1 MKGFLAIYRMI
12 TVLALSLLFGAIAVA
27 QPAGYKYSKS
37 VTINASQV
45 QGTNTNFPV
54 LINVTDTNLRDNVE
68 NSNGYDIVF
77 ASDANGS
84 NLLSHELESF
94 DSGNGKLTAWVKV
107 PSISS
112 SSNTTIYMF
121 YGRSSGTSN
130 TSTTNTWDSNFKLVM
145 HMNANLADATANG
158 NNGSNNG
165 TASATGIIGDARDF
179 ERSDNDYITV
189 ADDNSL
195 DLTNQLTMS
204 FWVKLES
211 NNSPDY
217 ITKGQNES
225 YEATSRSNRRP
236 QFKRNNGNNLNSG
249 TNLTQG
255 SWVYLTY
262 VKTTSQKLIYI
273 NGNLDVSHSDNG
285 SFDTNSDALQISRQ
299 SDAVDGIMD
308 EVRISSIPRS
318 ANWIKTEYNNQL
330 NPGSFITLGPQV
342 EYIPPTAPQNIVATS
357 LPGGSI
363 RISFDDVDESGS
375 GVASYS
381 IKRSTTQG
389 GPYTQVGTVTDNES
403 ANYSFDDNTVSNNV
417 TYYYVVTAIDGDNN
431 ESVISAETSALS
443 DAIIP
448 PAPTNLSATSQ
459 AGGGILIAFDDVDE
473 TGTGVASYS
482 IRRATTS
489 GGAYSEVGT
498 VTDNESASYTYT
510 DNSTVSGTS
519 YYYVVVAIDGATNVS
534 LNSSEVSE
542 VSDGSAP
549 NAPNN
554 VTAEGIAG
562 GGIQVSFDDVDEIG
576 SGVTSY
582 SIRRSTSQG
591 GPYTQVGVIND
602 NESTSYTYTD
612 NTVSNGTTYYYV
624 VATVDAV
631 GNTSSNSSE
640 TSFTSDSI
648 VPVLQSASAVGTMLV
663 LDYNEPLDN
672 LPLPSIGDFD
682 VKVNNLTRNVASVAI
697 SNDSVKITLSSAII
711 IGDNIQ
717 ISYTAGTNPI
727 QDISGND
734 AANFTNQTVTN
745 NTPDNTAPPA
755 PTNVAAFALVGSNID
770 IKFDDVDEVGSGVVS
785 YSIRRATVSGG
796 PYSQIGTVTDN
807 ESVNYTYTDN
817 TASIGTTY
825 YYIVVAIDA
834 SSNESVN
841 SSEVSAE
848 SGTVTDATPPSVS
861 STTVS
866 GNLLI
871 LDYSENLN
879 ESSVPATTDY
889 VVRINGTPATIS
901 SVGVNGDKVSLSF
914 SPSVQAGDNVTVDYT
929 VGASP
934 IRDIVGNNANSFSSL
949 LVNNSASFTTGFGP
963 DPCPIINGQD
973 GAWTCFD
980 GTNNGTT
987 MRAEVGGLEI
997 ATITAASGSQTTFS
1011 PNALQ
1016 AWTSGAFSGD
1026 EFNGPQ
1032 VNATGNGGNAT
1043 SFDINIPAGV
1053 PSDAIILSLNRLRP
1067 DGGGTSYTLEAFDG
1081 SNAKVPLNGW
1091 LTGQGSDGGV
1101 CSNSVNINY
1110 TNGNTTIQF
1119 QPTVSG
1125 DPACA
1130 SSSTPV
1136 WFRITND
1143 NVRRIE
1149 LRKTTALPDNI
1160 YLGLALVADF
1170 GDAPNVYGTS
1180 YSSRTAP
1187 PAFHMLNNSAPNLVY
1202 FGSGVD
1208 GDGNGAPNP
1217 ASNGDDSESTGI
1229 DNGDDEDAIAIFP
1242 VLTTAHTSYSVV
1254 LSCTDG
1260 GSVGGWI
1267 DFDQSGSF
1275 DAGEFDSGICSSNSV
1290 TLNWSGLS
1298 GMITGTTYAR
1308 FRIASSASEVATPTG
1323 AAKDGEVEDYQ
1334 ITISE
1339 PITPDL
1345 SLVKSVNNST
1355 PIEGETITYTLSVT
1369 NPGEYIA
1376 TDVRVT
1382 DVLPAGVTFV
1392 SSTASQGNYNNVTGV
1407 WIIGDFVAGDT
1418 TTATLDIQATVDTG
1432 TLGTVITNSSSITNL
1447 NETDLNLA
1455 NNSSETGITVVP
1467 ESADIAITK
1476 IASNSNPIEGE
1487 FMSFTVSVTNNGP
1500 KAATNLT
1507 IIDQLPTGI
1516 SYQDSLPSVGSY
1528 NPTTGIWDIGTLA
1541 NGASASLI
1549 LNVRVDG
1556 NTQGNTINNTAALDG
1571 MDQTDS
1577 DSQNNTATAS
1587 ITIVPPIAN
1596 LACGLPYLKFRNAS
1610 LISGSPLQIGA
1621 VYKFPNVLTGVYAKV
1636 EIVTINN
1643 ATIKNIDDGATSGLP
1658 NEFSPFIENTSG
1670 GDGYIDFEISF
1681 YDSASNLSRYL
1692 SFAATTSDVD
1702 GTGDL
1707 KDFVGYQNL
1716 NSFVIENTTEL
1727 VVDAEGLYTTF
1738 TSSNFSDTQPTYNN
1752 YSEYKVYTSYTNEP
1766 SFRLRAGIKAGS
1778 TIDDRIISVNFD
1790 PCEINTFNDPV
1801 TQSVVDVGVTKS
1813 VDDNSVTVGQTVT
1826 YTVQAANKKDNA
1838 VGNVKVT
1845 DQLPS
1850 GLTYVSSNP
1859 SQGTYNSNTGVW
1871 NVGSLSGL
1879 QVATID
1885 IVATVNNGQQGNTI
1899 TNTAT
1904 LTDNTGVDGVAAN
1917 NTASAAISV
1926 FDPNS
1931 NLSCTEPPKYSFI
1944 NYNLEQ
1950 GTTNQVN
1957 SIYRFSNVA
1966 SGVDAKVKIIGI
1978 TNATITALDDDGTVS
1993 SGQATTTN
2001 FSPLFVTN
2009 NGTSAG
2015 YVDWEITFVEAG
2027 TNTPI
2032 KSDFSVT
2039 ALDIDGTSSGGQTI
2053 RDYYGF
2059 AQNLSSTVQAGNNIN
2074 ISTQGPFQIFESSV
2088 TSDANGSFD
2097 IDHMAYISYKYTS
2110 VFQVRSGSFPTGGY
2124 SSQRMVEFNFTECL
2138 NQEFTNPVTTTRDA
2152 DLQVTKTV
2160 DQPNPLENETVNF
2173 TISVKNNGPEDA
2185 TEVAINEALP
2195 AGITL
2200 VEAVPSQ
2207 GTYNQITK
2215 LWNLGTLANNATATL
2230 ELETTINQGLSQ
2242 DSLINKAYVEGF
2254 NQYDPTIANDTS
2266 QVVVKVSV
2274 QVTGTVF
2281 KDRTG
2286 DGITDGDTNF
2296 GDASGDQQALENVEV
2311 HLFKDGGDGL
2321 ANGVDDIYTA
2331 TELTNNLGKY
2341 VFQIGENATYWVVV
2355 DSKTGGLSN
2364 NTTWAEQTYAPIN
2377 ALCNDGNGGTDTT
2390 TVAGNCFG
2398 GRRGGVSDNISS
2410 TPVNSD
2416 LANAEHVA
2424 KVAVNGGG
2432 TTGID
2437 FGFSFNVVTNVRDG
2451 DDDGSTGRS
2460 IQGSLRQFI
2469 TNANAI
2475 TGANSMRFVPAVP
2488 TNQSGGGGNW
2498 WSITASSAF
2507 PDITDALTT
2516 IDGTAFDQ
2524 FAPTTEMDD
2533 NPGSIGSGGSVGLD
2547 LLSVNSAN
2555 LKELEINLNDVGDN
2569 GLNIN
2574 SSGAVIIRDLAIYNN
2589 TVGIQVTSVSSGTI
2603 ENNLIGVR
2611 ANGVDPSSSSRLDKG
2626 ISVVGNGSLSALI
2639 TKNYI
2644 AFANTTGV
2652 SGDNPSS
2659 SVTLFKNEIYRNGLG
2674 SAGGDGIEIIGT
2686 WSVEQNLIHESGNSS
2701 SNPVSGGNG
2710 IEIGKTTGL
2719 STGSTIRN
2727 NTIINNSVTGIN
2739 VFNNVTNTVI
2749 EKNIITGNG
2758 TNYSSASTR
2767 LGAGIKLTFPNTQ
2780 PQNGIKITNNSF
2792 ANNYGLAI
2800 DVVTSGSGQSDGVSG
2815 NDGVLESTSTEPNR
2829 GLDYPVFTLSTLNG
2843 SVLHVEGYIG
2853 TAATKLT
2860 GTYTIEV
2867 YKASNDGD
2875 NNGALEEGD
2884 GQLEPHG
2891 EGQYLLGTITSN
2903 PNGLFSQ
2910 DITIPSSVSLVF
2922 NDRITAIAISSSN
2935 NTSEFSANQRVVPT
2949 GVTVNGTVYHDTN
2962 FNSVLESGESGI
2974 QGVTIVLYNVS
2985 QNNCKSVL
2993 TDANGFYQFDNVLN
3007 GQYQVIEAYGE
3018 AVPTPNVCTP
3028 AEADPTDHVSTNS
3041 NLRDVTINN
3050 LPSIQNFGDFE
3061 GTKVQGKVFK
3071 DNGIG
3076 GGIPNDAVQNGSE
3089 VNLGNVVIQALSNTN
3104 GLIRQTTTNA
3114 SGTYTFYLPKSSLP
3128 NGSIVKIKE
3137 NNLSGDISTGGKVGN
3152 SGGTYDITNDEIVFT
3167 TTVGFSYTGLNFGD
3181 VETSTLLNDGQR
3193 VVAAGS
3199 STQLTHIF
3207 EAKTGGNVTFST
3219 ANTFDP
3225 SVNWPVIVY
3234 RDLNCNSIIDSG
3246 EPVLDGNTAIA
3257 VTANENIC
3265 IVVKVTAPTG
3275 LSDGASSTSIVTASF
3290 ELVNTTPLITQNL
3303 SRTDLVTVDNSQGGF
3318 TIIKTVDKNSALPGS
3333 ILTYTVTYLN
3343 NGADPISTIKVS
3355 DTVPAYTT
3363 FNSATFAT
3371 PLPDNLTGCTIT
3383 APAVGAT
3390 GQIKWEFTGTLLP
3403 GQTGTVSFT
3412 VKINQ

>member
-1 MKGFLAIYRMI
+1 MKGFMATYRLVTMLVM
-12 TVLALSLLFGAIAVA
+12 TLVFGAVAVA
-27 QPAGYKYSKS
+27 QPSGYKYSKS

-45 QGTNTNFPV
+45 QGTNTDFPV
-54 LINVTDTNLRDNVE
+54 LISVTDANLSSNVE
-68 NSNGYDIVF
+68 NSNGYDIIF
-77 ASDANGS
+77 TSNANGTGI
-84 NLLSHELESF
+84 LSHELESF
-94 DSGNGKLTAWVKV
+94 NSGTGKLTAWVKV

-112 SSNTTIYMF
+112 GSNTTIYMF
-121 YGRSSGTSN
+121 YGRSSGTAN
-130 TSTTNTWDSNFKLVM
+130 TSTTATWDTNFKLVM
-145 HMNANLADATANG
+145 HMEASLVDATSNG

-165 TASATGIIGDARDF
+165 TGAATGLIGNARDF
-179 ERSDNDYITV
+179 ERNNDDYITV

-195 DLTNQLTMS
+195 DLTNQLTIS
-204 FWVKLES
+204 FWLNLGSDIE
-211 NNSPDY
+211 PDY

-225 YEATSRSNRRP
+225 YEISSRSTRRP
-236 QFKRNNGNNLNSG
+236 FFKRNNNSSSLSSG
-249 TNLTQG
+249 TTIAQG
-255 SWVYLTY
+255 SWVYLSY
-262 VKTTSQKLIYI
+262 VKTTTQKLIYI
-273 NGNLDVSHSDNG
+273 NGNLDTSHNDSG
-285 SFDTNSDALQISRQ
+285 SFDTNSDDLQISR
-299 SDAVDGIMD
+299 SGDAMDGLMD
-308 EVRISSIPRS
+308 EIRISSIPRS

-330 NPGSFITLGPQV
+330 NPGAFITLGPQV
-342 EYIPPTAPQNIVATS
+342 EYIPPTAPQNVLATS
-357 LPGGSI
+357 LAGGNL

-381 IKRSTTQG
+381 VKRSATQG

-403 ANYSFDDNTVSNNV
+403 AIYYFDDSTVSNNV

-431 ESVISAETSALS
+431 ESVISAEVSALS
-443 DAIIP
+443 DGIIP
-448 PAPTNLSATSQ
+448 PAPTNVSATSQ
-459 AGGGILIAFDDVDE
+459 PGGGILIAFDDVDE
-473 TGTGVASYS
+473 TGSGVKDYS
-482 IRRATTS
+482 IQRSTTQGGPYS
-489 GGAYSEVGT
+489 GVGV

-510 DNSTVSGTS
+510 DNSAVNGTS
-519 YYYVVVAIDGATNVS
+519 YYYVVVALDGANNVS
-534 LNSSEVSE
+534 LESNEVSD

-554 VTAEGIAG
+554 VVAAGLAG
-562 GGIQVSFDDVDEIG
+562 GDIQVSFDDVDETG
-576 SGVTSY
+576 SGVASY
-582 SIRRSTSQG
+582 SIRRSTTQG
-591 GPYTQVGVIND
+591 GAYTQVGVIND
-602 NESTSYTYTD
+602 NESSSYTYTD

-640 TSFTSDSI
+640 TSFTADSI
-648 VPVLQSASAVGTMLV
+648 IPVLQSATAEGTMLV
-663 LDYNEPLDN
+663 LDYNEPLESS
-672 LPLPSIGDFD
+672 PVPSNGDFV

-697 SNDSVKITLSSAII
+697 SNDSVKITLSSTII

-717 ISYTAGTNPI
+717 VSYTAGTNPI

-734 AANFTNQTVTN
+734 AVNLTNQTVTN

-755 PTNVAAFALVGSNID
+755 PTNVAAFALVGSDID

-796 PYSQIGTVTDN
+796 PYSQIGTITDI

-834 SSNESVN
+834 SSNESTN
-841 SSEVSAE
+841 SSEVTAE
-848 SGTVTDATPPSVS
+848 SGTVTDATAPSVS
-861 STTVS
+861 TTTVS
-866 GNLLI
+866 GNRLI
-871 LDYSENLN
+871 LDYSEDLN
-879 ESSVPATTDY
+879 ENSVPSTTDY
-889 VVRINGTPATIS
+889 VVKINGSPATIS
-901 SVGVNGDKVSLSF
+901 AVDINGDKVSIDF
-914 SPSVQAGDNVTVDYT
+914 TPSVDAGDNITVDYT
-929 VGASP
+929 AGVNP
-934 IRDIVGNNANSFSSL
+934 IRDIVGNNANSFTSL
-949 LVNNSASFTTGFGP
+949 LVNNSAAFTTGFGP
-963 DPCPIINGQD
+963 DPCPIVNGKD
-973 GAWTCFD
+973 AAWTCFD
-980 GTNNGTT
+980 GSNNGTT

-1016 AWTSGAFSGD
+1016 SWTSGAFSGD

-1032 VNATGNGGNAT
+1032 INATGNGGNAT
-1043 SFDINIPAGV
+1043 SFDINIPVGV
-1053 PSDAIILSLNRLRP
+1053 PSDAIMLSLNRLRP

-1081 SNAKVPLNGW
+1081 SNTKVPLNGW

-1101 CSNSVNINY
+1101 CTNSVNINY
-1110 TNGNTTIQF
+1110 ANGNTTIQF

-1125 DPACA
+1125 VPACA

-1136 WFRITND
+1136 WFKITNE

-1149 LRKTTALPDNI
+1149 LRKTAAQPDNI

-1187 PAFHMLNNSAPNLVY
+1187 PAFHLLNNDAPNVVY
-1202 FGSGVD
+1202 FGAGVD
-1208 GDGNGAPNP
+1208 ADGNGIPSSAAN
-1217 ASNGDDSESTGI
+1217 NDV
-1229 DNGDDEDAIAIFP
+1229 EDAIVNFP
-1242 VLTTAHTSYSVV
+1242 VLTSATTNYSVT
-1254 LSCTDG
+1254 LSCTNG
-1260 GSVGGWI
+1260 GNVGAWI

-1298 GMITGTTYAR
+1298 GMITGTSYAR
-1308 FRIASSASEVATPTG
+1308 FRIASSANEVATPTG
-1323 AAKDGEVEDYQ
+1323 SAKDGEVEDYQ

-1339 PITPDL
+1339 PKTPDL

-1355 PIEGETITYTLSVT
+1355 PIVGETITYTLTVT

-1407 WIIGDFVAGDT
+1407 WIIGNFAAGDT
-1418 TTATLDIQATVDTG
+1418 TIATLDIEALVDAG
-1432 TLGTVITNSSSITNL
+1432 TLGSVITNSSSISNL

-1467 ESADIAITK
+1467 ESADIGITK
-1476 IASNSNPIEGE
+1476 IASNANPIEGE

-1500 KAATNLT
+1500 KAATNLK
-1507 IIDQLPTGI
+1507 ILDQLPTGI
-1516 SYQDSLPSVGSY
+1516 TYQDSLPSVGIY
-1528 NPTTGIWDIGTLA
+1528 NPSTGIWDIGNLA

-1556 NTQGNTINNTAALDG
+1556 STQGNTINNTAALNG
-1571 MDQTDS
+1571 MDQSDS
-1577 DSQNNTATAS
+1577 NSQNNTATAS

-1596 LACGLPYLKFRNAS
+1596 LSCGLPYLKFRNAS
-1610 LISGSPLQIGA
+1610 LISGSALQIGA

-1643 ATIKNIDDGATSGLP
+1643 ATIKNIDDGVTSGLP
-1658 NEFSPFIENTSG
+1658 NEFSPFIENTTG
-1670 GDGYIDFEISF
+1670 GNGYLDFEISF

-1716 NSFVIENTTEL
+1716 NSFIVENTTEL
-1727 VVDAEGLYTTF
+1727 VVGTEGLYTTF
-1738 TSSNFSDTQPTYNN
+1738 TSNDFSDTSPNQND

-1766 SFRLRAGIKAGS
+1766 KFRLRAGIKAGN
-1778 TIDDRIISVNFD
+1778 TVDDRIISVNFD

-1826 YTVQAANKKDNA
+1826 YTVQAANKKANA
-1838 VGNVKVT
+1838 VGSVKIT
-1845 DQLPS
+1845 DQLPG

-1859 SQGTYNSNTGVW
+1859 SQGTYNSGTGIW
-1871 NVGSLSGL
+1871 DVGSLSGL

-1885 IVATVNNGQQGNTI
+1885 IVATVNTGQQGNTI

-1904 LTDNTGVDGVAAN
+1904 LSDNSGVDGVAAN
-1917 NTASAAISV
+1917 NTASVAIAV

-1931 NLSCTEPPKYSFI
+1931 GLSCTEPPKYSFI

-1950 GTTNQVN
+1950 GSNNQVN
-1957 SIYRFSNVA
+1957 SIYRFSSVA

-1978 TNATITALDDDGTVS
+1978 NNATITALDDDGTVS
-1993 SGQATTTN
+1993 NGQATTTN
-2001 FSPLFVTN
+2001 FSPLFTTN

-2015 YVDWEITFVEAG
+2015 YIDWEITFVEAG
-2027 TNTPI
+2027 TNTPF

-2039 ALDIDGTSSGGQTI
+2039 ALDIDGTNSNGQTI

-2074 ISTQGPFQIFESSV
+2074 ISTQAPYQIFESSV

-2124 SSQRMVEFNFTECL
+2124 SSQRMVEFNFTQCL
-2138 NQEFTNPVTTTRDA
+2138 NQEFTNPVITTRDA

-2160 DQPNPLENETVNF
+2160 DQANPLENETVNF

-2185 TEVAINEALP
+2185 TEVSINEALP

-2230 ELETTINQGLSQ
+2230 ALETTINQGLSQ
-2242 DSLINKAYVEGF
+2242 DSLINKAYVKGF

-2266 QVVVKVSV
+2266 QVVLKVSV

-2281 KDRTG
+2281 RDKTG

-2321 ANGVDDIYTA
+2321 ANGVDDIYKA
-2331 TELTNNLGKY
+2331 TVLTNNQGKY
-2341 VFQIGENATYWVVV
+2341 VFQIGENAPYWIAV

-2398 GRRGGVSDNISS
+2398 GRRGGVSDNIS
-2410 TPVNSD
+2410 TNPVASD

-2437 FGFSFNVVTNVRDG
+2437 FGFSFNVVTDVRDG
-2451 DDDGSTGRS
+2451 DDDGSTARS

-2469 TNANAI
+2469 ANANAI

-2488 TNQSGGGGNW
+2488 TNQSSGGGNW

-2507 PDITDALTT
+2507 PAITDALTT
-2516 IDGTAFDQ
+2516 VDGSAFDQ

-2533 NPGSIGSGGSVGLD
+2533 NSGSIGTGGSVGLD
-2547 LLSVNSAN
+2547 LLSINSAS
-2555 LKELEINLNDVGDN
+2555 LKELELNLNDIGASA
-2569 GLNIN
+2569 LNIN

-2589 TVGIQVTSVSSGTI
+2589 SVGIQITSMSGGTI
-2603 ENNLIGVR
+2603 ENNMIGTR
-2611 ANGVDPSSSSRLDKG
+2611 ANGVDPTGSSRLDKG
-2626 ISVVGNGSLSALI
+2626 ISVVGSGSLSALI

-2644 AFANTTGV
+2644 AYANTTGV
-2652 SGDNPSS
+2652 AGDNPSS
-2659 SVTLFKNEIYRNGLG
+2659 SVTLFKNEVYKNGLV

-2701 SNPVSGGNG
+2701 SSPISGGNG
-2710 IEIGKTTGL
+2710 IEIGKASGL

-2727 NTIINNSVTGIN
+2727 NTIINNSVAGIN

-2800 DVVTSGSGQSDGVSG
+2800 DIVTSGSGQADGVSG

-2829 GLDYPVFTLSTLNG
+2829 GIDYPVFTLSTLNG

-2853 TAATKLT
+2853 TVATKLSD
-2860 GTYTIEV
+2860 TYTIEV

-2884 GQLEPHG
+2884 GQLLPHG

-2903 PNGLFSQ
+2903 PNGYFSQ
-2910 DITIPSSVSLVF
+2910 DITVPGSVSLVF
-2922 NDRITAIAISSSN
+2922 NDRITAIAIGAAN

-2949 GVTVNGTVYHDTN
+2949 GVSVNGTVYHDTN
-2962 FNSVLESGESGI
+2962 YNSVLENGEAGI
-2974 QGVTIVLYNVS
+2974 QGVTIVLFNVS

-3018 AVPTPNVCTP
+3018 AVPTPNICTP
-3028 AEADPTDHVSTNS
+3028 AAADPTDHVSTNT

-3076 GGIPNDAVQNGSE
+3076 SGIPNDAVQNGGE
-3089 VNLGNVVIQALSNTN
+3089 LGLGNVIIQALNNANS
-3104 GLIRQTTTNA
+3104 LIRQTTTNA
-3114 SGTYTFYLPKSSLP
+3114 SGAYTLYLTKTALP
-3128 NGSIVKIKE
+3128 NGSSVKIKE
-3137 NNLSGDISTGGKVGN
+3137 SNLSGDISTGGKVGN
-3152 SGGTYDITNDEIVFT
+3152 SGGTYNIADDEIVFISS
-3167 TTVGFSYTGLNFGD
+3167 VGFSYTELNFGD
-3181 VETSTLLNDGQR
+3181 VSTSTLLNDGQR
-3193 VVAAGS
+3193 IVAAGS
-3199 STQLTHIF
+3199 STQLSHIF
-3207 EAKTGGNVTFST
+3207 EAKTGGNVTFTT

-3225 SVNWPVIVY
+3225 SIIWPVIIY

-3257 VTANENIC
+3257 VTANEMVC
-3265 IVVKVTAPTG
+3265 IVVKVTAPNG
-3275 LSDGASSTSIVTASF
+3275 LSNGASSTSVVTASF
-3290 ELVNTTPLITQNL
+3290 ALVNTTPLITQTL
-3303 SRTDLVTVDNSQGGF
+3303 SKTDLVTVDNAQGGF
-3318 TIIKTVDKNSALPGS
+3318 TITKVVDKNSALPGS

-3343 NGADPISTIKVS
+3343 NGSDPISTIKVS

-3363 FNSATFAT
+3363 FNSAAFAT

-3403 GQTGTVSFT
+3403 GQSGTVSFT